1 MKNLLI
7 SNDIYYLSSFIISIL
22 YFYFSPCYIFND
34 TFLDVNIFAMFMIIL
49 SLTLSRIINLILK
62 IPFQK
67 IFLIVLISLFIVDY
81 IFFILCPIFR
91 NYMPAI

>member
-7 SNDIYYLSSFIISIL
+7 NNDIYYLSSFIISIL
-22 YFYFSPCYIFND
+22 YFYFSPCYIFAD
-34 TFLDVNIFAMFMIIL
+34 AFLDVNIFAMFMIII

-67 IFLIVLISLFIVDY
+67 LFLIVLITLFIVDY
-81 IFFILCPIFR
+81 IYFILCPFFI